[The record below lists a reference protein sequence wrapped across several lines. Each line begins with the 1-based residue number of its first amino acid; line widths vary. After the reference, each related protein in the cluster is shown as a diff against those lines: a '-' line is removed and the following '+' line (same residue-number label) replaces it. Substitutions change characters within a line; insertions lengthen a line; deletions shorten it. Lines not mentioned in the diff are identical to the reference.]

1 MLSPGRILAS
11 SRAPRCDPVAV
22 DPLADLDGIEAD
34 ELAHLDER
42 DPSLGHQTP
51 DEAIGDAERISDLVY
66 VQKSVWVF
74 RSCGWSRHDASR
86 LDFEL
91 ALHL

>member
-11 SRAPRCDPVAV
+11 SGAPRLDPLAV

-42 DPSLGHQTP
+42 DPSLGH
-51 DEAIGDAERISDLVY
+51 
-66 VQKSVWVF
+66 
-74 RSCGWSRHDASR
+74 
-86 LDFEL
+86 
-91 ALHL
+91 